1 MRSTRSHH
9 QSRAT
14 SLEQLEDGPLGC
26 LVVVVL
32 AALLIGLAL
41 YIATLP

>member
-1 MRSTRSHH
+1 MRSMRS
-9 QSRAT
+9 QSQNRRI

-26 LVVVVL
+26 LLVVVL
-32 AALLIGLAL
+32 AGLLTGLAL